1 MTSKRLPRALSVLV
15 VGTAVAFASGFV
27 SIAEAGDWTI
37 TPRVSGQEIFTDN
50 VFYTPTNRR
59 SDFITNVAPGI
70 GIAGESGR
78 IQAKLDYSPTLQ
90 FYARNPRENFI
101 GHNLYANGTAIVI
114 PDLFFF
120 DARGY
125 ASLQPNSPALGTG
138 ITPSFQSTVG
148 SSFTNLSQGIPKVLL
163 SQVTSFSGSP
173 YLLRRFDGFGTGELR
188 YTVSNTSITSEVNGT
203 SLNPPGFA
211 VQNTPSLT
219 NEATAAFV
227 TGEEFGRFAS
237 RLLVDAAQ
245 SSGSGVNNANQK
257 VAIAD
262 SAYAITRRI
271 AALGTIGYEEI
282 HFGGFPPTSIKDL
295 VWGLGARLTPFP
307 DAELVLKY
315 GHRNGVTAPY
325 ASLVYNLTPRT
336 NLSANYTEGITTV
349 SQEIAGNL
357 AISDLNPVGQT
368 VDSRTLLPLQISN
381 PVLGLQNGLFRMRQL
396 TGTVRTDLERDRF
409 TASAYRSENL
419 LVAESTLGSGTSQRA
434 TGGYVTWSREL
445 SPLTTVNVGVGY
457 ARLSFPALIN
467 TEERILTT
475 SASLSYLFTQSLT
488 GWMSYNFIHR
498 TATQP
503 ELRLLA
509 NVVSVG
515 IRKDF

>member
-1 MTSKRLPRALSVLV
+1 MTSKRFPRALSVLV
-15 VGTAVAFASGFV
+15 GGFAVTVASGIV
-27 SIAEAGDWTI
+27 AIAEAGDWTI
-37 TPRVSGQEIFTDN
+37 TPRISGQEIFTDN

-59 SDFITNVAPGI
+59 SDFITNVSPGI
-70 GIAGESGR
+70 DIAGESTR

-90 FYARNPRENFI
+90 FYARNPSENFI
-101 GHNLYANGTAIVI
+101 GHNLYANGTATVI

-138 ITPSFQSTVG
+138 IIPSSQSTVG
-148 SSFTNLSQGIPKVLL
+148 PSFTNLSQGVPKVLL

-173 YLLRRFDGFGTGELR
+173 YLVRRFDGFGTGELR
-188 YTVSNTSITSEVNGT
+188 YTVSNTSTTGEGNGAP
-203 SLNPPGFA
+203 LNPPGFA
-211 VQNTPSLT
+211 AQNTRSTT

-237 RLLVDAAQ
+237 RLLVDIAQ
-245 SSGSGVNNANQK
+245 SSGGGVNDANQK

-262 SAYAITRRI
+262 SAYAITHRI
-271 AALGTIGYEEI
+271 AALGTIGYEEL
-282 HFGGFPPTSIKDL
+282 HFGGFPPTSIKDP
-295 VWGLGARLTPFP
+295 VWGLGARLTPVP
-307 DAELVLKY
+307 DADIVLSY

-325 ASLVYNLTPRT
+325 ASLIYNLTPRT
-336 NLSANYTEGITTV
+336 NLSANYTESITTV
-349 SQEIAGNL
+349 SQEIASNL

-368 VDSRTLLPLQISN
+368 VDSRTLLPFQISN
-381 PVLGLQNGLFRMRQL
+381 PALGLQNGLFRMKQL
-396 TGTVRTDLERDRF
+396 TGTVRTDLERDHF

-419 LVAESTLGSGTSQRA
+419 LLAQSTPGSGTSQRT

-445 SPLTTVNVGVGY
+445 SPLTTVSVGLGY
-457 ARLSFPALIN
+457 TRLSFPGLIN
-467 TEERILTT
+467 SEERILTT
-475 SASLSYLFTQSLT
+475 STSLNYLFSQSLT
-488 GWMSYNFIHR
+488 GWVSYNFLDR
-498 TATQP
+498 TATQA